1 MNDPHVQRIHLNDDP
16 QLNAVYEVHFSD
28 DEINS
33 NKIFFKGI
41 SKHISGKL
49 NETYISE
56 FFFDSDFDF
65 DSVHTSN
72 INPELLKSLIG

>member
-28 DEINS
+28 DEINL
-33 NKIFFKGI
+33 NRIFFKGI

-56 FFFDSDFDF
+56 VCLDADRFG
-65 DSVHTSN
+65 VNTLSN
-72 INPELLKSLIG
+72 INESLLKALVG